1 MKRIAAP
8 PLAAALAALSA
19 LSASAAKPLPRP
31 IWGDPTLQASSSSD
45 YNDGWHDHFTAFV
58 AAPGL
63 TGLTFCGWFR
73 FDNANAYSKQPL
85 FAMVSFSNRAA
96 RSGREG
102 GAKLPN
108 LTSANWWD
116 GADDLPLGSD
126 GTWAET
132 CLPASYA
139 LPNDRMGED
148 FLYGCYAVNVST
160 DAPLTLA
167 VSGYEVQVPATN
179 FWAFNAPARAASR
192 AVSVSASSPSAHV
205 RLGIAENPLVQ
216 FVGAQFDSFDESG
229 SRSFDDALGGIVSN
243 EWRFVVARAR
253 IDGGTNLAVS
263 VCGYSRTAKFANEQ
277 SVSQP
282 MWRPT
287 AAFER
292 DARVRVMFE
301 CFNSGGMSNVTVRA
315 FGMRAYGAALDDAL
329 VERMR
334 DQDWA
339 EMARRGLV
347 PAAAKK
353 EGE

>member
-1 MKRIAAP
+1 MRLTLPTA
-8 PLAAALAALSA
+8 AAALLAA

-31 IWGDPTLQASSSSD
+31 IWGDPTLQAASSRAYPD
-45 YNDGWHDHFTAFV
+45 DGYHDHFTAYV
-58 AAPGL
+58 ATPGL

-73 FDNANAYSKQPL
+73 FDHANAYRQTPL
-85 FAMVSFSNRAA
+85 FAMAMFSNKAA

-108 LTSANWWD
+108 LTSSNWWD
-116 GADDLPLGSD
+116 GADDLPLGAD

-139 LPNDRMGED
+139 LPNSYVNDD
-148 FLYGCYAVNVST
+148 FRYGCYAVNVST
-160 DAPLTLA
+160 DAPLTLT
-167 VSGYEVQVPATN
+167 VSGYEVQVPVTN

-192 AVSVSASSPSAHV
+192 AVSVAASSPSAHV

-216 FVGAQFDSFDESG
+216 FVGAQFDNNG
-229 SRSFDDALGGIVSN
+229 GYGDDLYGAAIGGIVSN

-263 VCGYSRTAKFANEQ
+263 VCGYGATNRFANAQ

-292 DARVRVMFE
+292 DARFRLLFASLVNMT
-301 CFNSGGMSNVTVRA
+301 NVTVRSY
-315 FGMRAYGAALDDAL
+315 GMRAYGAALDDAL

-347 PAAAKK
+347 PQ
-353 EGE
+353 GED